1 MWRVDPTATRRRAV
15 AADRRRKLLPGDG
28 PLARVPPLLAF
39 LVVLAAFVSG
49 VWLGGVPGALLLG
62 LLAVAAGL
70 LLVATWPGLSRSE
83 RVVRVLIL
91 LVVVAVAFERLG

>member
-1 MWRVDPTATRRRAV
+1 M
-15 AADRRRKLLPGDG
+15 AADRRRELLPGDG